1 MGLRGRERDM
11 IFGAGSSSFSHKLN
25 KRITGHEDASLTDA
39 LVCPT
44 GGGKGTSVCF
54 LPFTEQEV
62 TMRPYG
68 DVALRLGFTANL
80 AAGRLFVAEQAGFLW
95 RI

>member
-1 MGLRGRERDM
+1 MR
-11 IFGAGSSSFSHKLN
+11 N
-25 KRITGHEDASLTDA
+25 TGHKDTSLTDHIDLCSNPDA

-54 LPFTEQEV
+54 LPCTEQEV
-62 TMRPYG
+62 TIRPYG
-68 DVALRLGFTANL
+68 DVSLRLGFTANL

>member
-1 MGLRGRERDM
+1 MRNRGHND
-11 IFGAGSSSFSHKLN
+11 
-25 KRITGHEDASLTDA
+25 TSLTDHIVICCKPDA

-44 GGGKGTSVCF
+44 GGGKLTSVCF

-68 DVALRLGFTANL
+68 DVSLRLGFTANL
-80 AAGRLFVAEQAGFLW
+80 AAGRLFVAEEAGFLW